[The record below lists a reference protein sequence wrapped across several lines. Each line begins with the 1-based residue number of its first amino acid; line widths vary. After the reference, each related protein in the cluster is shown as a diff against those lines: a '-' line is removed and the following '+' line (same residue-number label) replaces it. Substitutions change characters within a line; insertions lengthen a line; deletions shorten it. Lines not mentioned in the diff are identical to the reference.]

1 MAHGDE
7 AKRAAL
13 CCLRLP
19 PRPRPLRPEHE
30 DAALHTLLAA
40 APGEQAAW
48 LLARGLPAVTLLPLT
63 NACANRC
70 FFCAGPGTVTV
81 RPEDVTPAEHILR
94 HLRQRP
100 ADVRRLLIGGNE
112 PTLHPDFE
120 GALRAAR
127 RLGYTRVEL
136 MTSGTTLAAGAS
148 AWRHLGLAEV
158 VVPLYSADRGV
169 HDTICGTPCFDRVV
183 AGLDAADGAGIQ
195 VSPHTVALPETLDGL
210 DALAQLC
217 HDRWGARLAV
227 GLLREKPVFDWAK
240 RAPRLDAVRE
250 ALGRVGAYAPLPLV
264 APRCLSPAW
273 AEELAE
279 EAQASLLARLYFMTQ
294 RREHPSVCEGCAL
307 KPRCPG
313 VVAAYAGE
321 AEALRP
327 VWRRA

>member
-1 MAHGDE
+1 M
-7 AKRAAL
+7 
-13 CCLRLP
+13 
-19 PRPRPLRPEHE
+19 
-30 DAALHTLLAA
+30 
-40 APGEQAAW
+40 
-48 LLARGLPAVTLLPLT
+48 
-63 NACANRC
+63 
-70 FFCAGPGTVTV
+70 
-81 RPEDVTPAEHILR
+81 RPEDVTPAERILR

-158 VVPLYSADRGV
+158 VVPLYSADRAV
-169 HDTICGTPCFDRVV
+169 HDAVCGVRCFDRVI
-183 AGLDAADGAGIQ
+183 AGLDAADGAGVK

-217 HDRWGARLAV
+217 QDRWGARLAV
-227 GLLREKPVFDWAK
+227 GLLREKPVFDWAA

-250 ALGRVGAYAPLPLV
+250 ALAKTGHGPLPLV
-264 APRCLSPAW
+264 APRCLSAAW
-273 AEELAE
+273 TAERAEEDE
-279 EAQASLLARLYFMTQ
+279 ASLLARLYFMTQ
-294 RREHPSVCEGCAL
+294 RREHPPVCEGCAL